1 MGNIFDYLEWR
12 CDVPFAV
19 DPFNEV
25 DNLVLSNLAY
35 TDFRGILSMD
45 GAEESL
51 ESACRSF
58 FLLHTHEEILA
69 NKSFTAKAP
78 LLMEKM
84 LCGARY
90 RDIRL
95 CWYLDET
102 ETSRDMQFAAVTI
115 LLPDQSAFVAFR
127 GTDGTLVGWKEDFNL
142 SFLPET
148 EGQRRAIRYLDQ
160 VGAHVRGPLRAGGH
174 SKGGNLAV
182 YAAAFCGQAVQDR
195 LLAVYSNDGPG
206 FREEKLQAEGYRR
219 ILPRLVSI
227 VPETSVIGLLLSS
240 SADHRVVK
248 SSQTGIFQHDGFSWM
263 VSRNRFL
270 PAELTKTSRLIEKSM
285 SGWLEQMSE
294 ADRQSFTEI
303 IFSLF
308 ESTGAGRFSEI
319 SQQKLKSAEA
329 ILNAVR
335 NMPKEKQQEIL
346 SCLQQ
351 LGLSGGQTITQYLA
365 SRLFGKDH

>member
-1 MGNIFDYLEWR
+1 M
-12 CDVPFAV
+12 
-19 DPFNEV
+19 
-25 DNLVLSNLAY
+25 
-35 TDFRGILSMD
+35 
-45 GAEESL
+45 
-51 ESACRSF
+51 
-58 FLLHTHEEILA
+58 
-69 NKSFTAKAP
+69 
-78 LLMEKM
+78 
-84 LCGARY
+84 
-90 RDIRL
+90 
-95 CWYLDET
+95 
-102 ETSRDMQFAAVTI
+102 
-115 LLPDQSAFVAFR
+115 
-127 GTDGTLVGWKEDFNL
+127 
-142 SFLPET
+142 
-148 EGQRRAIRYLDQ
+148 
-160 VGAHVRGPLRAGGH
+160 
-174 SKGGNLAV
+174 
-182 YAAAFCGQAVQDR
+182 
-195 LLAVYSNDGPG
+195 
-206 FREEKLQAEGYRR
+206 
-219 ILPRLVSI
+219 
-227 VPETSVIGLLLSS
+227 IGLLLSS

-346 SCLQQ
+346 SCLQH